1 MKRYSW
7 LLVAVVLLGLASW
20 FMARGDKPKR
30 TPREAEVDFPRYPKD
45 EERIRNERRRTLPPA
60 RPREDA
66 QGPQIIVKRDPLLVA
81 LPTDRKKSTM
91 VFEVAGLRDSP
102 VGKVWLDCLMKREG
116 QRGLDKVQSEF
127 GINPVEDIERVAVSS
142 APLMIMSVK
151 SDKLKFDQGGYSSRN
166 FGGQGV
172 IYQKPPSKDVFAMWG
187 GSLML
192 TGPDVKA
199 VEEAIQRLESDE
211 PTTPAIPEWSQY
223 GDIYGSISPDELAD
237 MLRDDQG
244 ELAEKLRKAVDRVDV
259 HVDASEDVAIVAD
272 VGGKGQEDITD
283 LGKSFGAALSLARIQ
298 AQSEDN
304 EKLAELL
311 DYAAVH
317 PRDGRFALDV
327 ALPFDLLK
335 EMGPCRKRNESRSS
349 PPAPEPQPNED
360 KPKPLDGE

>member
-7 LLVAVVLLGLASW
+7 LLIAVVLLGLASW

-30 TPREAEVDFPRYPKD
+30 AQRDGEIDFRRFPRD
-45 EERIRNERRRTLPPA
+45 EERLRNERRRTLPPA

-66 QGPQIIVKRDPLLVA
+66 PGPQIIVKRDPLLVA

-116 QRGLDKVQSEF
+116 KRGLDKFQSEF
-127 GINPVEDIERVAVSS
+127 GINPVEDVERVAVSS
-142 APLMIMSVK
+142 APLMILSVN
-151 SDKLKFDQGGYSSRN
+151 SDKLKFDQAGFSKRSFGSR
-166 FGGQGV
+166 GA
-172 IYQKPPSKDVFAMWG
+172 IYQKPPSKDVFATWG
-187 GSLML
+187 TGLVL

-211 PTTPAIPEWSQY
+211 PVAPAIPEWSQY

-237 MLRDDQG
+237 MLRDEQG
-244 ELAEKLRKAVDRVDV
+244 ELAEKLKKAVERIDV

-272 VGGKGQEDITD
+272 VGGPEEQDITD
-283 LGKSFGAALSLARIQ
+283 LGKSFGTALSLARIQ

-304 EKLAELL
+304 ERLAELL

-317 PRDGRFALDV
+317 PKDGRFALDV

-335 EMGPCRKRNESRSS
+335 EMGPCRKRDESRSS

-360 KPKPLDGE
+360 KPKPNDEE

>member
-7 LLVAVVLLGLASW
+7 LLVAVLLLGLAAW

-45 EERIRNERRRTLPPA
+45 EERLRNERRRTLPPA

-66 QGPQIIVKRDPLLVA
+66 AGPQVIVKRDPLLVA

-91 VFEVAGLRDSP
+91 VFEIGGLRDSP

-116 QRGLDKVQSEF
+116 KRGLDKIQSEF

-142 APLMIMSVK
+142 APLMIFSVK
-151 SDKLKFDQGGYSSRN
+151 SDKLKFDQGDYSSRN
-166 FGGQGV
+166 FGGKGM
-172 IYQKPPSKDVFAMWG
+172 IYQKPPSKEVFATWG

-199 VEEAIQRLESDE
+199 VEEALSRLESDE
-211 PTTPAIPEWSQY
+211 PMAPAIPEWSQY

-237 MLRDDQG
+237 MMRDEQG
-244 ELAEKLRKAVDRVDV
+244 ELAEKLRKAVQRIDL

-272 VGGKGQEDITD
+272 VAGPEEQDITD
-283 LGKSFGAALSLARIQ
+283 LGKSFGTALSLARIQ

-304 EKLAELL
+304 ERLAELL

-317 PRDGRFALDV
+317 PKDGRFALDV

-335 EMGPCRKRNESRSS
+335 EMGPCRKRDESRTNTQ
-349 PPAPEPQPNED
+349 EEQPNEAVEPE
-360 KPKPLDGE
+360 KAN